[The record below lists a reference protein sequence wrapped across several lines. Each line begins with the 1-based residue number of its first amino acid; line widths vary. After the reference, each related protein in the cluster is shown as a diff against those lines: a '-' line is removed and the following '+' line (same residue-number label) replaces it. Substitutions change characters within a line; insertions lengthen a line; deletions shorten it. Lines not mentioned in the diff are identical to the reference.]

1 MTRAGL
7 LQRLRQQI
15 SGPKTVELPISC
27 YGKLPIY
34 KDFLRE
40 NLASKHAQA
49 FKHWLDKGIGH
60 YWGANDVYR
69 GETIYPHAFL
79 LRFPGT
85 ARYVVGYL
93 WGSHDEGELRFFPF
107 SVFASLPAGRE
118 AFPPHAVLE
127 VLEPMIAAG
136 RRWHHESTQ
145 LTSLEDFVRWSRG
158 LILEVTLKPEQE
170 MISEI
175 LSGANALTMD
185 DFTTGL
191 WQEGSELEWPA
202 LLSYMDR
209 HHDRVKKHR
218 HPTELAVRFPSSG
231 RVPLVLQAQYWTLII
246 ERFDNRRE
254 RPFQILMPLYEDK
267 AGITVILRNLRPD
280 DVFAFHPQMPL
291 NEHIE
296 DFRRSVP
303 RRTGNDIDP
312 MTQADK
318 QLTLKAFL
326 ASRHPAA
333 RSSETKGI

>member
-93 WGSHDEGELRFFPF
+93 WGSHDVGDLRFFPF
-107 SVFASLPAGRE
+107 SVFASLPAGSRE

-127 VLEPMIAAG
+127 ILEPMIAAG
-136 RRWHHESTQ
+136 RRWHHESAQ
-145 LTSLEDFVRWSRG
+145 LTSFEDFVKWSRG
-158 LILEVTLKPEQE
+158 LTLEVTLKPEQAA
-170 MISEI
+170 ISEI
-175 LSGANALTMD
+175 LSGASALTMD
-185 DFTTGL
+185 DFAAGL
-191 WQEGSELEWPA
+191 WREGSDLEWPA

-209 HHDRVKKHR
+209 HQERVKAHR
-218 HPTELAVRFPSSG
+218 HPTDLAVRLPSSG
-231 RVPLVLQAQYWTLII
+231 RLPLVLQAQYWTLIF
-246 ERFDNRRE
+246 ELSFDRPIPAVLPANAGRE
-254 RPFQILMPLYEDK
+254 YD
-267 AGITVILRNLRPD
+267 
-280 DVFAFHPQMPL
+280 
-291 NEHIE
+291 
-296 DFRRSVP
+296 
-303 RRTGNDIDP
+303 
-312 MTQADK
+312 
-318 QLTLKAFL
+318 
-326 ASRHPAA
+326 
-333 RSSETKGI
+333 

>member
-69 GETIYPHAFL
+69 GETINPHAFL

-127 VLEPMIAAG
+127 ILEPMIAAG

-145 LTSLEDFVRWSRG
+145 LTSFEDFVKWSRG
-158 LILEVTLKPEQE
+158 LTLEVTLKPEQAA
-170 MISEI
+170 ISEI
-175 LSGANALTMD
+175 LSGASALTMD
-185 DFTTGL
+185 DFAAGL
-191 WQEGSELEWPA
+191 WSEGSDLEWPA

-209 HHDRVKKHR
+209 HHERVKAHR
-218 HPTELAVRFPSSG
+218 HPTDLAVRLPSSG
-231 RVPLVLQAQYWTLII
+231 RLPLVLQAQYWTLIF

-254 RPFQILMPLYEDK
+254 RPFQVLIPVYEDN

-280 DVFAFHPQMPL
+280 DVFAFHPQMLL

-296 DFRRSVP
+296 DFRESVP
-303 RRTGNDIDP
+303 RRAGYEIDP
-312 MTQADK
+312 MTEAEK
-318 QLTLKAFL
+318 KLTLEAYL
-326 ASRHPAA
+326 ASKH
-333 RSSETKGI
+333 SSAGSSATKGI